1 MNNYEINKYHR
12 KSIRLQGYDY
22 SQKGMYFITICVKD
36 KECIFGSI
44 SNGEMILNNIG
55 HIVAHEWRNTS
66 EIRDNVAIHDFII
79 MPNHLHGI
87 IEITY
92 NKNNQERVGD
102 FISPKETIGS
112 IIRGFK
118 ITTIKKIKDLI
129 DPVGKNSHSSSNGNS
144 MIEEWII
151 NHLPQI
157 WQRNYYEHIIRD
169 YDDHQRI
176 ANYINTNPLRWD
188 VDVFNH

>member
-1 MNNYEINKYHR
+1 
-12 KSIRLQGYDY
+12 
-22 SQKGMYFITICVKD
+22 MYFITICVKD

-92 NKNNQERVGD
+92 LFVNNHTPVVESICGD
-102 FISPKETIGS
+102 ICLF
-112 IIRGFK
+112 
-118 ITTIKKIKDLI
+118 
-129 DPVGKNSHSSSNGNS
+129 HSYSSLYGY
-144 MIEEWII
+144 W
-151 NHLPQI
+151 
-157 WQRNYYEHIIRD
+157 
-169 YDDHQRI
+169 
-176 ANYINTNPLRWD
+176 
-188 VDVFNH
+188 